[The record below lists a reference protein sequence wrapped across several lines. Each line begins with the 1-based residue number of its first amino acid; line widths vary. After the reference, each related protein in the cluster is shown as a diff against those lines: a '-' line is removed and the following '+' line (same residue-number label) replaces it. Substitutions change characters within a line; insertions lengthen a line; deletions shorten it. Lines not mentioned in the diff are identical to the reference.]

1 MLFETIVS
9 SSHIKKYLTPDLS
22 PLTSDLSKLME
33 AGIVGLPNVGKSTL
47 FNALTEAGA
56 EASNYPFCTIEPNVG
71 IVNVPDPTL
80 RILREHI
87 ESEKVLPATT
97 RIVDIA
103 GLVKGASEGEGLGN
117 KFLSHIR
124 NVDAILQVVRC
135 FEDGN
140 VTHVDG
146 SVDAIRDVETIETE
160 LMLSDMQVVENSLH
174 KVKKQARSGDK
185 DALKYQELL
194 EKCDKCLQDGKPVR
208 TLEIQDPDERKL
220 MKSLALISAKKV
232 LYVANVGE
240 DEVESGNEETR
251 KLESYAAERNSEI
264 ITVSARIEEE
274 LVELDT
280 EERAEMLESLGMS
293 EPALHRIVRGVYH
306 LLGLQSYYTAG
317 PKEIRAWT
325 IPQGATAPQAA
336 GVIHGDF
343 ERGFIRANIYSIDD
357 LVEYKTENAIKDA
370 GKLRVEGK
378 EYVMQLGDVC
388 HFLFNV

>member
-1 MLFETIVS
+1 
-9 SSHIKKYLTPDLS
+9 
-22 PLTSDLSKLME
+22 ME

-71 IVNVPDPTL
+71 IVNVPDQNLT
-80 RILREHI
+80 ILREHI
-87 ESEKVLPATT
+87 SSEKILPATT

-146 SVDAIRDVETIETE
+146 SVDAIRDIETIELE
-160 LMLSDMQVVENSLH
+160 LMLSDMQVVENSLL
-174 KVKKQARSGDK
+174 KSKKQAKSGDK
-185 DALKYQELL
+185 DALKYRELL
-194 EKCDKCLQDGKPVR
+194 EKCDACLQEGKPVR
-208 TLEIQDPDERKL
+208 ALEISDPEERKL

-232 LYVANVGE
+232 LYIANVGE
-240 DEVESGNEETR
+240 DEIASGNAETA
-251 KLESYAAERNSEI
+251 KLEAYAKERNSEVI
-264 ITVSARIEEE
+264 LVSAKIEEE
-274 LVELDT
+274 LVELDP
-280 EERAEMLESLGMS
+280 EERNEMLESLGME
-293 EPALHRIVRGVYH
+293 EPVLHRIIRGAYD

-325 IPQGATAPQAA
+325 IPQGATGPQAA

-343 ERGFIRANIYSIDD
+343 ERGFIRANVYSIDD
-357 LVEYKTENAIKDA
+357 LVTYKTEAAIKDA

-378 EYVMQLGDVC
+378 EYVMQIGDVC

>member
-1 MLFETIVS
+1 
-9 SSHIKKYLTPDLS
+9 
-22 PLTSDLSKLME
+22 ME

-208 TLEIQDPDERKL
+208 TLEIQDADERKL

-343 ERGFIRANIYSIDD
+343 ERGFIRANIYSVDD

-378 EYVMQLGDVC
+378 EYVMKPGDVC